1 MEIGVVLNWL
11 TDSNFEYTFRGDTH
25 FDIMGFSSL
34 NRYKA
39 HSITW
44 IRDITKYEMFK
55 EKITFDENKPVCAVV
70 KKGLDVNIAN
80 VIYTDNPKEVFF
92 SILHHF
98 WGDKVC
104 KGCIGEGSFVSRD
117 ATLDKTV
124 SIGNNCSITGK
135 ITIGENSVIEN
146 NVVIQGNV
154 KIGANCIVHSG
165 TVIGGDGFGY
175 YFDEDGSI
183 GKVEHF
189 GGVEIGDFVEI
200 GCNACIDRGTIDDT
214 VIGNNSKIDN
224 LVHIAHN
231 AYIGENV
238 CVVAGAVVCGSALL
252 QDGSYVAPGGIVK
265 NQTIIGNN
273 SFVGLGAVVTKP
285 VEKETVVIGVPAR
298 PIRKVERG
306 DK

>member
-1 MEIGVVLNWL
+1 MEISVVLKWL
-11 TDSNFEYTFRGDTH
+11 TDSDFDYTFRGDTH
-25 FDIMGFSSL
+25 FDIIGFSSL

-55 EKITFDENKPVCAVV
+55 EKYTFDEDKPVCAVV
-70 KKGLDVNIAN
+70 KRGLDVDIAN
-80 VIYTDNPKEVFF
+80 AIYTDNPKVFF
-92 SILHHF
+92 SVLHHF

-104 KGCIGEGSFVSRD
+104 MGSIGEGTFISKD
-117 ATLDKTV
+117 AVLDESV
-124 SIGNNCSITGK
+124 SIGYNCSITGK
-135 ITIGENSVIEN
+135 VTIGENSVIEN
-146 NVVIQGNV
+146 NVVIQGHV
-154 KIGANCIVHSG
+154 AIGANCIVHSG
-165 TVIGGDGFGY
+165 AVIGGDGFGY
-175 YFDEDGSI
+175 FFDEDGSI

-189 GGVEIGDFVEI
+189 GGVEIGNFVEI

-214 VIGNNSKIDN
+214 IICDNSKIDN

-231 AYIGENV
+231 VYIGKNV
-238 CVVAGAVVCGSALL
+238 CVVAGAIVCGSAYL